1 MSFIGSSY
9 YRGAQ
14 AALLCYS
21 IDNKDSFTILSQ
33 YILDIVM
40 NAEGAKIFLCGNR
53 SDCSGD
59 EENSIVTEADMEN
72 FIREC
77 GDVLS
82 GVYRIS
88 CRDNSGIL
96 EMFSDMAY
104 VMHKDSL
111 NRMTMRKEIIRPGI
125 SPELVHNKKKC
136 C

>member
-21 IDNKDSFTILSQ
+21 VNNKETFTILSQ

-53 SDCSGD
+53 TEGADDRENVSDAD
-59 EENSIVTEADMEN
+59 FEAFMG
-72 FIREC
+72 EC

-82 GVYRIS
+82 GVYEIS
-88 CRDNSGIL
+88 CKENVGL
-96 EMFSDMAY
+96 QEMFTDIAQKLHEDAMS
-104 VMHKDSL
+104 K
-111 NRMTMRKEIIRPGI
+111 MTIRREMVIRPGET
-125 SPELVHNKKKC
+125 PERVNGKKKC